1 MVSMLAGAKVKRLLV
16 GAVLAG
22 GLAAFGI
29 ASAYP
34 AGAQVPPTVPC
45 PQCGPGAPGPGTG
58 AYAYTE
64 FTCVAPP
71 RFLVFAGV
79 NASTPEPVAYTVTY
93 GDVDAAG
100 QPAGP
105 VTTVSL
111 GTLRPGQHVPNA
123 ALTWA
128 IPHAP
133 GVAQRVQISGIG
145 ATTGRRYVNFN
156 KVIACTC
163 PGSTTTTTAAST
175 TTTTTA
181 TTGTVASRG
190 VVTPATAVA
199 PGQPVSTSS
208 TSSTFSTPASSSAQG
223 QSAGA
228 ANSAVTLPATGSTV
242 AAPLV
247 AWGFVLVALGLVVIV
262 VLARPAAEE

>member
-22 GLAAFGI
+22 GLTAFGI

-71 RFLVFAGV
+71 RFLLFAGV
-79 NASTPEPVAYTVTY
+79 NANTTEPVAYTVTY

-111 GTLRPGQHVPNA
+111 DTLRPGQYVPSA

-133 GVAQRVQISGIG
+133 GVAQRVQISGVG

-163 PGSTTTTTAAST
+163 PGSTTTTTAATT

-181 TTGTVASRG
+181 TTGTVASRA
-190 VVTPATAVA
+190 VSTPATAVA
-199 PGQPVSTSS
+199 TGQLVSTSS
-208 TSSTFSTPASSSAQG
+208 TASASSAQG
-223 QSAGA
+223 QSSGA
-228 ANSAVTLPATGSTV
+228 ASSAVTLPATGSTM

-262 VLARPAAEE
+262 VLARPAAEEE

>member
-22 GLAAFGI
+22 GLTAFGI

-79 NASTPEPVAYTVTY
+79 NANTPEPVAYTATY

-105 VTTVSL
+105 VTMVSL
-111 GTLRPGQHVPNA
+111 GTLRPGQHVPSA

-133 GVAQRVQISGIG
+133 GVAQRVQISGVG

-163 PGSTTTTTAAST
+163 PGSTTTTTAAT

-181 TTGTVASRG
+181 TTGTVASRA
-190 VVTPATAVA
+190 VATPATAVA
-199 PGQPVSTSS
+199 TGQLVSTSS
-208 TSSTFSTPASSSAQG
+208 TASASSAQG
-223 QSAGA
+223 QSSGA
-228 ANSAVTLPATGSTV
+228 ASSAVTLPATGSTM
-242 AAPLV
+242 AGPLV

-262 VLARPAAEE
+262 ALARPAAEEE